1 MRIAK
6 RNVANEFLEDLG
18 IDMEYVVKVVLVFEP
33 DARPEAH
40 VTRYILLEENCREV
54 IKEKYELVWKGSDYG
69 IQQEEDNT

>member
-18 IDMEYVVKVVLVFEP
+18 IDMEHVVKVVLVFEP

-40 VTRYILLEENCREV
+40 VTRFVVLEENRREV
-54 IKEKYELVWKGSDYG
+54 IKEKYELVWKGSDYE
-69 IQQEEDNT
+69 IQENEDNT